1 MHLQVIVLNF
11 NGQCLVFNRRSVIW
25 A

>member
-11 NGQCLVFNRRSVIW
+11 NGQWLVFNRRSVIW